1 MVKRFVN
8 ILIFLFIF
16 SLYFVSFLMI
26 YDNFRERKLAG
37 LESNAIDTFE
47 SLVKTEEKKEE
58 EDTTEYVGEIS
69 YEGYTILGK
78 IEIPRIGFTSV
89 VLKEYTN
96 DAMNLATI
104 KAYGSELNE
113 PGGFVIVGH
122 NFRGGSMFLYGI
134 YLLSSGDKIYIT
146 DTSGVQMEYTVYDVS
161 RYTDPNEKS
170 IYNSY
175 DGYNVTLL
183 TCEDDGGATRIVVR
197 ASA

>member
-26 YDNFRERKLAG
+26 YDNFRERKLSS
-37 LESNAIDTFE
+37 LENSAVDTFDN
-47 SLVKTEEKKEE
+47 LVKTKEKKEE
-58 EDTTEYVGEIS
+58 EKTEYVEEIN

-96 DAMNLATI
+96 SAMDLATV
-104 KAYGSELNE
+104 KAYGSDLNE
-113 PGGFVIVGH
+113 PGGSVIVGH

-134 YLLSSGDKIYIT
+134 YLLSNGDKIYIT
-146 DTSGVQMEYTVYDVS
+146 DTSGLRLEYTVYDVS
-161 RYTDPNEKS
+161 RYTSPNETS

-175 DGYNVTLL
+175 DGYNITLL
-183 TCEDDGGATRIVVR
+183 TCEDDGGATRIVVK
-197 ASA
+197 ANA